1 MEREAWKALA
11 AKKTKLFYFYPQEF
25 LYLYTLNLQ
34 PLWTSVKASFQNRK
48 AGLEIARLMVLNGIR
63 LDKSGRFY
71 VNNIVIPDMSIA
83 RAAGVDRRAVRE
95 TAKFIMSEPQLM
107 SILSKIKPSG
117 SSLVEVAKELGFSVL
132 IIESDPHESGVIAD
146 VSRVIAKYKVVI
158 RQALADDPDLVP
170 EPKLTLVVEGTLPS
184 SALDEIRKLKCV
196 KSLKLQN

>member
-1 MEREAWKALA
+1 
-11 AKKTKLFYFYPQEF
+11 
-25 LYLYTLNLQ
+25 
-34 PLWTSVKASFQNRK
+34 LWTSVRASLQNRK

-63 LDKSGRFY
+63 LDRSGRFY
-71 VNNIVIPDMSIA
+71 VGDIAIPDISIA

-95 TAKFIMSEPQLM
+95 TAKFILSSPQLM
-107 SILSKIKPSG
+107 SIFGKIKPSG

-146 VSRVIAKYKVVI
+146 VSSVIAKNKVVI

-170 EPKLTLVVEGTLPS
+170 EPKLTLVMEGSLPS
-184 SALDEIRKLKCV
+184 SAIDEIRKLSCV